1 MAHVIVIG
9 AGVVGLCTADELL
22 ARGFRVTVLD
32 DQPQPGSACSY
43 GNGGLIVPSHFTP
56 LAAPGM
62 ISMGLRM
69 MRDPK
74 SPFGLG
80 GVPSF
85 ETLSWMARFAMSA
98 KASHVAACAPVLRDM
113 HLLSRSLFETN
124 YPQESAASEY
134 EHAGEYL
141 ICRTEQALEKEKH
154 LGDQGQK
161 LGLKTRVLDRRQ
173 LQAEEPN
180 CEIDAAGAV
189 YFEDD
194 GKVHPPK
201 FLQALGRRL
210 TSKGAEIVPNSSVT
224 GFQRETFTVKC
235 VETGAGR
242 MEADAFVIAA
252 GAWSGKLAK
261 LLGLNLPLL
270 AGKGYGFTVTEPPQK
285 PRLPALLIEGRLAV
299 TPFARGLRFV
309 GTMELE
315 PPGSLG
321 INPARVQG
329 MCESIPQY
337 YPAFRDFDFA
347 ATPIWAGLRPCSPDG
362 MPYLGRTKRFQ
373 NLFFATGH
381 GMMGM
386 SLGPVS
392 GRIVAQAV
400 ANEPTCIQSDLLS
413 PDRYA

>member
-1 MAHVIVIG
+1 
-9 AGVVGLCTADELL
+9 
-22 ARGFRVTVLD
+22 
-32 DQPQPGSACSY
+32 
-43 GNGGLIVPSHFTP
+43 
-56 LAAPGM
+56 
-62 ISMGLRM
+62 
-69 MRDPK
+69 
-74 SPFGLG
+74 
-80 GVPSF
+80 
-85 ETLSWMARFAMSA
+85 
-98 KASHVAACAPVLRDM
+98 
-113 HLLSRSLFETN
+113 
-124 YPQESAASEY
+124 
-134 EHAGEYL
+134 
-141 ICRTEQALEKEKH
+141 
-154 LGDQGQK
+154 
-161 LGLKTRVLDRRQ
+161 
-173 LQAEEPN
+173 
-180 CEIDAAGAV
+180 
-189 YFEDD
+189 
-194 GKVHPPK
+194 
-201 FLQALGRRL
+201 
-210 TSKGAEIVPNSSVT
+210 
-224 GFQRETFTVKC
+224 
-235 VETGAGR
+235 